1 MIVITFM
8 NTLAEPADIVHII
21 LQAMR
26 VIAVLHDTIVDSI
39 EMTLLSKS
47 VAEYITSK
55 CIEDELNYLIHMRIL
70 PAQILNDIMQYRKG
84 DKSKQY
90 VKAGHC
96 TNISIITNETITI
109 YNTDIQEILLTIMSR
124 LIEISEIGKPPQA
137 DGITDILGN
146 MIDNNKTTGVI
157 AMSVKAM
164 LDHRLYVINQS
175 SLFRNENLLPIPMPS
190 FEHIETPLQQ
200 LKRTGMSLI
209 SQGLGRFGF
218 GNVVS
223 NIVTSPH
230 PADNSTIVI
239 VVIGGNH
246 Y

>member
-1 MIVITFM
+1 
-8 NTLAEPADIVHII
+8 
-21 LQAMR
+21 
-26 VIAVLHDTIVDSI
+26 
-39 EMTLLSKS
+39 
-47 VAEYITSK
+47 
-55 CIEDELNYLIHMRIL
+55 
-70 PAQILNDIMQYRKG
+70 
-84 DKSKQY
+84 
-90 VKAGHC
+90 
-96 TNISIITNETITI
+96 
-109 YNTDIQEILLTIMSR
+109 MSR

-146 MIDNNKTTGVI
+146 MIDNNRTTGVI

-164 LDHRLYVINQS
+164 LDHRLYIINQS
-175 SLFRNENLLPIPMPS
+175 SLFRNENLTPIPMPS

-230 PADNSTIVI
+230 PADNATIVI
-239 VVIGGNH
+239 VVIGGTINKLITNITNITNITIIIRIVV
-246 Y
+246 